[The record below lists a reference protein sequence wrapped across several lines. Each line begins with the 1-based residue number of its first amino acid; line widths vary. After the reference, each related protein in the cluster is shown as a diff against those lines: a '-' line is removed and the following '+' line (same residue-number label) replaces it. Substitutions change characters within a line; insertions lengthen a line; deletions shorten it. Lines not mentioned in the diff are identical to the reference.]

1 MLGKSKDHLCLI
13 IVLVYMI
20 SIGFRW
26 LLAEISN
33 DHVNLSRRVEKDMAE
48 QVIKTISVIEFNF
61 STGIWQGGIAI
72 SCLLMPFCRALIGRG
87 VEGVFV
93 CCLQQKHIIIGR
105 FESFENYC

>member
-1 MLGKSKDHLCLI
+1 MLGKSKDHLCL

-72 SCLLMPFCRALIGRG
+72 SCLLMPFCRALIGWRAFLS
-87 VEGVFV
+87 VVYNKSSYREVW
-93 CCLQQKHIIIGR
+93 II
-105 FESFENYC
+105 

>member
-1 MLGKSKDHLCLI
+1 MLGKSKDHLICL

-72 SCLLMPFCRALIGRG
+72 FLPAHAIL
-87 VEGVFV
+87 
-93 CCLQQKHIIIGR
+93 
-105 FESFENYC
+105 

>member
-1 MLGKSKDHLCLI
+1 
-13 IVLVYMI
+13 MI

-61 STGIWQGGIAI
+61 PTGIWQGGIAI

-87 VEGVFV
+87 EGRF
-93 CCLQQKHIIIGR
+93 CLLSTIKAHIGR
-105 FESFENYC
+105 FGSFENYC

>member
-93 CCLQQKHIIIGR
+93 CCLQ
-105 FESFENYC
+105 